1 MSKPPRIAYLL
12 YFVLLGTLLAQLSN
26 ASKVH
31 SRFGLAFTGVVQ
43 LCCSAVMSF
52 SILALLGWN
61 GWGWS
66 KGQTVLPTY
75 TLPFVVI
82 IVGAENM
89 STLTKAV
96 FSIPFNYSVPV
107 RIGLGLS
114 KVGAT
119 IALTSL
125 TDLAMLGLTW
135 LCVHLQPV
143 REFCVFAAVV
153 IVTDWFMLHTF
164 FLTVSVVPRSAA
176 NSTGSLHR
184 RSAPGASRRPHIERW
199 AVDGGSPKAR

>member
-1 MSKPPRIAYLL
+1 MAYVL
-12 YFVLLGTLLAQLSN
+12 YLALLGFLLAQLSN

-43 LCCSAVMSF
+43 LSCSAVMSF
-52 SILALLGWN
+52 SILAMLGWN

-82 IVGAENM
+82 IVGVENM

-96 FSIPFNYSVPV
+96 FSIPFSHSVPV
-107 RIGLGLS
+107 RIGLGLR
-114 KVGAT
+114 KVGTT

-125 TDLAMLGLTW
+125 TDLALLGITW
-135 LCVHLQPV
+135 LVFHMQPV

-153 IVTDWFMLHTF
+153 IVTDYFMLHTF
-164 FLTVSVVPRSAA
+164 FLTVRADPEIR
-176 NSTGSLHR
+176 G
-184 RSAPGASRRPHIERW
+184 
-199 AVDGGSPKAR
+199 

>member
-1 MSKPPRIAYLL
+1 
-12 YFVLLGTLLAQLSN
+12 
-26 ASKVH
+26 
-31 SRFGLAFTGVVQ
+31 
-43 LCCSAVMSF
+43 MSF
-52 SILALLGWN
+52 SVLALLGWN

-82 IVGAENM
+82 IVGVENM

-96 FSIPFNYSVPV
+96 FSIPFSHSVPV
-107 RIGLGLS
+107 RIGLGLR
-114 KVGAT
+114 KVGTT

-125 TDLAMLGLTW
+125 TDLALLGITW
-135 LCVHLQPV
+135 LVFQMQPV

-164 FLTVSVVPRSAA
+164 FLTVCVDPEIVPLTA
-176 NSTGSLHR
+176 GSLHR
-184 RSAPGASRRPHIERW
+184 RSASRARRRFVLERRP
-199 AVDGGSPKAR
+199 VCGGGEEAQRGDCAPQGQPPRSLPVAQLPQGT